1 MTSFFTVGGEG
12 EAKVW
17 VMEQWSLRGEWG
29 SQDGNL
35 AGGSSCEREKRM
47 NEAPKNKELAPTGQP
62 LRSGQMFYT
71 LKRQVA
77 VMVEFRGHH
86 QIRIWRAGW
95 RTLPTCSKGESLWA
109 HRDNCFLETKALT
122 FIWRLTWGHTE
133 QPERRRLQEK
143 WLAVRPEWT
152 IKCEGPQ
159 FTVEKPVKW
168 WDWDHTT
175 VVVHF

>member
-35 AGGSSCEREKRM
+35 AGGSSCERKKRM

-122 FIWRLTWGHTE
+122 FCMEVDMGTHRAARKEEITGEVVSSKAWMNHKMWGPSIYSGET
-133 QPERRRLQEK
+133 
-143 WLAVRPEWT
+143 
-152 IKCEGPQ
+152 G
-159 FTVEKPVKW
+159 
-168 WDWDHTT
+168 
-175 VVVHF
+175 